1 MKNKLNSWSS
11 LTWPFSKSAVSVPLK
26 NYYNNIIY
34 KFLSLL
40 SDSSLCSWV
49 PFCSCLLPNLAFPV
63 NRNKQSPYQI
73 GWLNYKLKVYNL
85 AQNKIRSKK
94 EVSSNQEKFI
104 WTILKHRVTIPLRLL
119 KYMNFKNIT
128 HVAAFNLIYKWVISF
143 YPSYLE
149 TTKQFLSKYQWQS
162 IISNWR
168 IEFRWFL
175 TTKNVNYVLVENNT

>member
-1 MKNKLNSWSS
+1 M
-11 LTWPFSKSAVSVPLK
+11 PLK
-26 NYYNNIIY
+26 NYYNNIIF

-49 PFCSCLLPNLAFPV
+49 PFFSCLLPNLAFPV
-63 NRNKQSPYQI
+63 NRNKQSSYQI

-143 YPSYLE
+143 YSSYFE
-149 TTKQFLSKYQWQS
+149 TTNNLSQNINDTALFLSKELS
-162 IISNWR
+162 S
-168 IEFRWFL
+168 L
-175 TTKNVNYVLVENNT
+175 VLNNDKSELRSCRE

>member
-1 MKNKLNSWSS
+1 M
-11 LTWPFSKSAVSVPLK
+11 PLK
-26 NYYNNIIY
+26 NYYNNIIF

-49 PFCSCLLPNLAFPV
+49 PFFSCLLPNLAFPV
-63 NRNKQSPYQI
+63 NRNKQSSYQI

-85 AQNKIRSKK
+85 AQNKIRSKN

-143 YPSYLE
+143 YSSYFE
-149 TTKQFLSKYQWQS
+149 TTNNLSQNINDTALFLSKELS
-162 IISNWR
+162 S
-168 IEFRWFL
+168 L
-175 TTKNVNYVLVENNT
+175 VLNNDKSELRSCRE